1 MRVWRVLLLL
11 EYEWRVFR
19 IYRKFVNWLVKR
31 GMKLSSPV
39 LCKIK
44 RRLDKH
50 DINLVELKRIYEKQ
64 TGQVI
69 IYYKC
74 DEI

>member
-50 DINLVELKRIYEKQ
+50 DINLIELKRIYEKQ